1 MSHHQSFDYRMVG
14 ELIGAVVLMVVV
26 IWAAANAVM
35 RDWDDDRECDDG
47 GYF

>member
-1 MSHHQSFDYRMVG
+1 MSHHQPFDYRMVG
-14 ELIGAVVLMVVV
+14 ELVGVVVFIVIV

-35 RDWDDDRECDDG
+35 RDWDDE